1 MERIA
6 DNFAAIRA
14 KLEEIEAAKVKA
26 RGDET
31 GGITDQPAEVKAETT
46 FHFYGTPVVNGG
58 CYQAP
63 DDYCGFSV
71 DYARPDG
78 SSHPV
83 YKPIGYY
90 KPPIKSATSEVQW
103 TPSGPYL
110 PDSEPREIAKA
121 MLKLCAPDDFM
132 GYVEI
137 GVMTDFGPTG

>member
-6 DNFAAIRA
+6 DNFSAIRA

-31 GGITDQPAEVKAETT
+31 GAITDQPKTETT

-63 DDYCGFSV
+63 DDYCG
-71 DYARPDG
+71 
-78 SSHPV
+78 
-83 YKPIGYY
+83 YK
-90 KPPIKSATSEVQW
+90 ATADNYNNPEVQW

-121 MLKLCAPDDFM
+121 MLKLCAPDSD
-132 GYVEI
+132 
-137 GVMTDFGPTG
+137 

>member
-26 RGDET
+26 RGDEPKPVEVQSLAT
-31 GGITDQPAEVKAETT
+31 GGT

-63 DDYCGFSV
+63 DD
-71 DYARPDG
+71 
-78 SSHPV
+78 
-83 YKPIGYY
+83 
-90 KPPIKSATSEVQW
+90 
-103 TPSGPYL
+103 
-110 PDSEPREIAKA
+110 
-121 MLKLCAPDDFM
+121 FM

-137 GVMTDFGPTG
+137 DVMTDFGPTG